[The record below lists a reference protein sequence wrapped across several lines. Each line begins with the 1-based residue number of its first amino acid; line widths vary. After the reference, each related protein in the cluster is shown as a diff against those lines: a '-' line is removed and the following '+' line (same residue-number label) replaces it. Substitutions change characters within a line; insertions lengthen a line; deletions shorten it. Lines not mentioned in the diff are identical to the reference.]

1 MPTPGV
7 PEPPPVQPPAAPAP
21 GEPELRGAPAAPP
34 GPAPFRRRSR
44 LALWLGIVGAA
55 LSVLIGAGFY
65 IIGTLVQGG
74 RQAAVPQV
82 FGVVLIALVF
92 VAVAASLTALVLGA
106 MGLSRRNTAHRRTAI
121 TGFVLGIVGTCLSGC
136 CVGLVVLGVG
146 AAAAQLAR

>member
-1 MPTPGV
+1 
-7 PEPPPVQPPAAPAP
+7 
-21 GEPELRGAPAAPP
+21 
-34 GPAPFRRRSR
+34 
-44 LALWLGIVGAA
+44 VGAA

-106 MGLSRRNTAHRRTAI
+106 MGLSRRNTAYRGAAI
-121 TGFVLGIVGTCLSGC
+121 TGLVLGIIGTCLSGRC
-136 CVGLVVLGVG
+136 AGLVVLGVG
-146 AAAAQLAR
+146 VAAAQLAH